1 MLKKRIPNS
10 PHKIDYK
17 DLESRD
23 DMSYIEKPVKI
34 LHRKKKQCWGQK
46 PILMVKVLWKNHGL
60 KEVTWE
66 LEFDIKEKYP
76 EPFE

>member
-34 LHRKKKQCWGQK
+34 LHRKKKTVLRTKTHPDGK
-46 PILMVKVLWKNHGL
+46 SLVKKSWTQRSYLG
-60 KEVTWE
+60 
-66 LEFDIKEKYP
+66 IGI
-76 EPFE
+76 